1 MSKPG
6 KGRGDRTLTPAVA
19 AAGAFTTLA
28 AALSILFV
36 AARGG
41 LQLPVAAT
49 HSPDV
54 AVASPAAPT
63 PGPTPP
69 PTAATPTEAPSLPV
83 PTEAPSATPIATLA
97 PTAAPT
103 VGPTGPPDPLL
114 ALPGCPDHPGCF
126 EYTVRRGDSFT
137 AVNDRYHL
145 LLWITE
151 ALNPEVGNESI
162 ITVGQTLYL
171 GRDPMARLDL
181 CPDATCRLYV
191 VRSGDTV
198 SGIAT
203 RYGISADGILAL
215 NADLAAGGHL
225 VTGHTIR
232 LPLFA

>member
-1 MSKPG
+1 VSGPRKV
-6 KGRGDRTLTPAVA
+6 RSDRTLTPAVA
-19 AAGAFTTLA
+19 AAGAFATLA

-41 LQLPVAAT
+41 LQLPVAASAT
-49 HSPDV
+49 PSSEV
-54 AVASPAAPT
+54 AVASPVTPT
-63 PGPTPP
+63 PGPT
-69 PTAATPTEAPSLPV
+69 AAS
-83 PTEAPSATPIATLA
+83 TPIATTAPPSLPAPSAAPPATPA

-114 ALPGCPDHPGCF
+114 ALPGCPGHPGCF

-137 AVNDRYHL
+137 AVNDRYDL
-145 LLWITE
+145 LLWITQ
-151 ALNPEVGNESI
+151 ALNPEVTDESLI
-162 ITVGQTLYL
+162 AVGQTLYL
-171 GRDPMARLDL
+171 GRDPMARLDF

-191 VRSGDTV
+191 VRSGDTL
-198 SGIAT
+198 SRIAT
-203 RYGISADGILAL
+203 RYGISVEGILAL